1 MPNKKDLRLEKYNI
15 STNRYRELKYFC
27 MQYREKQSKLRSIT
41 EISSPPIGESVGKK
55 TVDRTSDIAIQRM
68 QLESDMKMIEQAAEN
83 ADKELSPYIIS
94 NVVDG
99 IPYEYL
105 GASVGRRQF
114 YQSRRK
120 FFYILSTKKG

>member
-27 MQYREKQSKLRSIT
+27 MQYREKQSKIRSIT

-105 GASVGRRQF
+105 GAPVGRRQF

>member
-1 MPNKKDLRLEKYNI
+1 M
-15 STNRYRELKYFC
+15 
-27 MQYREKQSKLRSIT
+27 
-41 EISSPPIGESVGKK
+41 
-55 TVDRTSDIAIQRM
+55 DRTSDIAIQRM

>member
-27 MQYREKQSKLRSIT
+27 KQYREKQSKLRSIT
-41 EISSPPIGESVGKK
+41 EISSPCIGESVGTKAG
-55 TVDRTSDIAIQRM
+55 DRTSNIAIQRM
-68 QLESDMKMIEQAAEN
+68 QLESDIKMIEQAAEN
-83 ADKELSPYIIS
+83 ADKELSSYIIS

-105 GASVGRRQF
+105 GVPVGRRQF

-120 FFYILSTKKG
+120 FFYILSMKKG

>member
-41 EISSPPIGESVGKK
+41 EISSLPMGESVGKK

-68 QLESDMKMIEQAAEN
+68 QLENDIKMIDHAAED
-83 ADKELSPYIIS
+83 ADKDLFPYIIS

-105 GASVGRRQF
+105 GVPVGRRQF

-120 FFYILSTKKG
+120 FFYILSIKKG

>member
-105 GASVGRRQF
+105 GAPVGRRQF
-114 YQSRRK
+114 YKSRRK

>member
-83 ADKELSPYIIS
+83 ADKELSSYIIS

-105 GASVGRRQF
+105 GVPVGRRQF
-114 YQSRRK
+114 YHSRRK
-120 FFYILSTKKG
+120 FFYILSMKKG